1 MIVAN
6 GSDRLSQAAREL
18 LNPRLGGA
26 PDVVTAG
33 RLPPNETLTATA
45 TLLGNKINTRPL
57 LADPRFLQAVEV
69 AGLVLVF
76 RHGVVVSFGSGT
88 ADAALAATLRAH
100 VLENGEMEET
110 ETATVQ
116 IGRGDKDRIGLD
128 GEIFIAD
135 GRTER
140 FMLIA
145 TVLSRSVL
153 LAHDEVLV
161 AQAFEQ
167 TRPVVHDLS
176 INGRA
181 RMPIREVMKLA
192 GSVLAARHRLT
203 GTAQADERPD
213 LLWDLP
219 ELDRLYARLEA
230 EYELKERAEAL
241 EHKFATLG
249 DFAEALL
256 DIAQDKRAV
265 RLEAAIVGLIV
276 FEIVLSLISMAFRL
290 QH

>member
-1 MIVAN
+1 MSVSN
-6 GSDRLSQAAREL
+6 GTDKLSPAAREL

-33 RLPPNETLTATA
+33 RLPPDETLTATA

-57 LADPRFLQAVEV
+57 LADPQFLQAVSV
-69 AGLVLVF
+69 AGLVFVF
-76 RHGVVVSFGSGT
+76 RHGVMVTFGGG
-88 ADAALAATLRAH
+88 AGDAALAAALRAH
-100 VLENGEMEET
+100 VLESGDMDET
-110 ETATVQ
+110 ETATVLV
-116 IGRGDKDRIGLD
+116 GRGEKDRIGLD
-128 GEIFIAD
+128 GEIFVPD
-135 GRTER
+135 DRTER

-167 TRPVVHDLS
+167 TQPVVHDLS

-203 GTAQADERPD
+203 GTAKADERPD
-213 LLWDLP
+213 LLWDHP

-241 EHKFATLG
+241 EHKFTTLG
-249 DFAEALL
+249 DFTEALL
-256 DIAQDKRAV
+256 DIAQDKRSV

-276 FEIVLSLISMAFRL
+276 FEIVLSLFAMATG

>member
-1 MIVAN
+1 MGNA
-6 GSDRLSQAAREL
+6 SDRLSAAAREL
-18 LNPRLGGA
+18 LDPRLGGA

-33 RLPPNETLTATA
+33 RLPTSDELTATA

-57 LADPRFLQAVEV
+57 LADPRFLKAVEV
-69 AGLVLVF
+69 AGLVFVF
-76 RHGVVVSFGSGT
+76 RHGVVVSFGNGT
-88 ADAALAATLRAH
+88 ADAALAAALSEH
-100 VLENGEMEET
+100 VLESGDSEEV
-110 ETATVQ
+110 ETAQVQ
-116 IGRGDKDRIGLD
+116 VGRGDKDRIGED
-128 GEIFIAD
+128 GEIFVTD
-135 GRTER
+135 DQPER

-161 AQAFEQ
+161 AAAFEQ
-167 TRPVVHDLS
+167 TQPVVQDLS
-176 INGRA
+176 NNGRA
-181 RMPIREVMKLA
+181 RLPIREVMKLA

-213 LLWDLP
+213 LLWDHP
-219 ELDRLYARLEA
+219 QLDRLYARLEA

-249 DFAEALL
+249 DFTEALL

-265 RLEAAIVGLIV
+265 RLESAIIVLIV
-276 FEIVLSLISMAFRL
+276 FEIVLSLIDMAIRL

>member
-1 MIVAN
+1 MASA
-6 GSDRLSQAAREL
+6 SDRLSAAAREL

-33 RLPPNETLTATA
+33 RLPVGDTLTATA

-69 AGLVLVF
+69 AGLVFVF
-76 RHGVVVSFGSGT
+76 RHGVMISFGSGT
-88 ADAALAATLRAH
+88 GDAALAAALREH
-100 VLENGEMEET
+100 VLDGAKLEEV
-110 ETATVQ
+110 ETALVQ
-116 IGRGDKDRIGLD
+116 IGHGDKDRIGED
-128 GEIFIAD
+128 GEIFVSD
-135 GRTER
+135 DQPER

-161 AQAFEQ
+161 AAAFEQ
-167 TRPVVHDLS
+167 TQPVVQDLS
-176 INGRA
+176 SNGRA
-181 RMPIREVMKLA
+181 RLPIREVMKLA

-213 LLWDLP
+213 LLWDHP
-219 ELDRLYARLEA
+219 QLDRLYARLEA

-249 DFAEALL
+249 DFTEALL

-265 RLEAAIVGLIV
+265 RLESAIIILIV
-276 FEIVLSLISMAFRL
+276 FEIVLSLIDMTIRL
-290 QH
+290 QN